1 MTVRRIALL
10 VVVVAVTASGC
21 STAKQVLGVPNAGDP
36 SVAIKSAETKW
47 LLIKNPRFGD
57 VPSEPE
63 YVWVEEGKTPITFGT
78 VVFGKGSIIAP
89 PEIVYRYGSP
99 PGGGKISARQNMPTQ
114 AAPGT
119 PAPTQTA
126 ATPAPKGAAPA
137 APTPAPTPTNGKAPE
152 GPKRGVVVYVDT
164 TRIVID
170 LTAAD
175 GIRAGTL
182 VSLRRDAIPLV
193 HPVTGEVLGELDEE
207 VGTARVTEMRD
218 RFSVADVQTVAP
230 ARGSRSRIASS
241 RSNRSW
247 PRPLSSGSSRRAS
260 PGLIGADL
268 ESVEAEIRREL
279 DSPVALIQEMGGYI
293 AGAGGK
299 RLRPMLLLLAA
310 RLAGYVGP
318 RSVRL
323 ACVVEMLHT
332 ATLIHD
338 DVVDQAPL
346 RRGRPSANAQWG
358 DDASV
363 LVGDHLY
370 SKSFAML
377 VRDNDRAV
385 METLARST
393 VSMTE
398 AEVFQLELKRSG
410 VTTEADYLRIITQKT
425 ASFMSAC
432 CRIGALLG
440 GLPAAQVDALTQYG
454 LDIGVAFQ
462 ISDDSL
468 DFVANQDRLG
478 KAIGADLR
486 EGKRTLPLIA
496 MLARATRA
504 ESERVKSLLK
514 RRDLDAEEIDEIR
527 RYVLDHEGVEYAL
540 AQAHQYARSAKAAL
554 AAFTPSEERE
564 TLALIADFVVDRD
577 R

>member
-1 MTVRRIALL
+1 V
-10 VVVVAVTASGC
+10 
-21 STAKQVLGVPNAGDP
+21 
-36 SVAIKSAETKW
+36 
-47 LLIKNPRFGD
+47 
-57 VPSEPE
+57 
-63 YVWVEEGKTPITFGT
+63 
-78 VVFGKGSIIAP
+78 
-89 PEIVYRYGSP
+89 
-99 PGGGKISARQNMPTQ
+99 
-114 AAPGT
+114 
-119 PAPTQTA
+119 
-126 ATPAPKGAAPA
+126 ATPTLETVLK
-137 APTPAPTPTNGKAPE
+137 E
-152 GPKRGVVVYVDT
+152 RV
-164 TRIVID
+164 
-170 LTAAD
+170 
-175 GIRAGTL
+175 AGL
-182 VSLRRDAIPLV
+182 V
-193 HPVTGEVLGELDEE
+193 
-207 VGTARVTEMRD
+207 
-218 RFSVADVQTVAP
+218 
-230 ARGSRSRIASS
+230 
-241 RSNRSW
+241 
-247 PRPLSSGSSRRAS
+247 
-260 PGLIGADL
+260 GADL
-268 ESVEAEIRREL
+268 EGVEAEIRREL
-279 DSPVALIQEMGGYI
+279 DSPVALIQQMGGYI

-299 RLRPMLLLLAA
+299 RLRPILLLLAA
-310 RLAGYVGP
+310 RLAGYTGP
-318 RSVRL
+318 RGVRL

-410 VTTEADYLRIITQKT
+410 ITTEADYLRIITQKT
-425 ASFMSAC
+425 ASFISAC

-440 GLPAAQVDALTQYG
+440 GLPAGQVDALTQYG

-496 MLARATRA
+496 MLARATA
-504 ESERVKSLLK
+504 AQAERVKSLLK
-514 RRDLDAEEIDEIR
+514 RRDLDPEEIDEIR
-527 RYVLDHEGVEYAL
+527 RCVVDHEGVEYAL
-540 AQAHQYARSAKAAL
+540 ARAHEYARSAKAAL
-554 AAFTPSEERE
+554 EAFKPSEERE
-564 TLALIADFVVDRD
+564 TLALVADFVVDRD

>member
-1 MTVRRIALL
+1 M
-10 VVVVAVTASGC
+10 
-21 STAKQVLGVPNAGDP
+21 
-36 SVAIKSAETKW
+36 
-47 LLIKNPRFGD
+47 
-57 VPSEPE
+57 
-63 YVWVEEGKTPITFGT
+63 
-78 VVFGKGSIIAP
+78 
-89 PEIVYRYGSP
+89 
-99 PGGGKISARQNMPTQ
+99 
-114 AAPGT
+114 
-119 PAPTQTA
+119 
-126 ATPAPKGAAPA
+126 ATPTLERVLKERVAGLV
-137 APTPAPTPTNGKAPE
+137 
-152 GPKRGVVVYVDT
+152 GV
-164 TRIVID
+164 
-170 LTAAD
+170 
-175 GIRAGTL
+175 
-182 VSLRRDAIPLV
+182 
-193 HPVTGEVLGELDEE
+193 
-207 VGTARVTEMRD
+207 
-218 RFSVADVQTVAP
+218 
-230 ARGSRSRIASS
+230 
-241 RSNRSW
+241 
-247 PRPLSSGSSRRAS
+247 
-260 PGLIGADL
+260 DL
-268 ESVEAEIRREL
+268 EGVEAEIRREL
-279 DSPVALIQEMGGYI
+279 NSPVALIQEMGGYI

-318 RSVRL
+318 RGVRL

-385 METLARST
+385 METLARAT

-425 ASFMSAC
+425 ASFISAC
-432 CRIGALLG
+432 CRIGGLLG

-468 DFVANQDRLG
+468 DFVADQDRLG

-496 MLARATRA
+496 MLARATPA

-514 RRDLDAEEIDEIR
+514 RHALDPEEIDEIR
-527 RYVLDHEGVEYAL
+527 RYVVGHEGVEYAL
-540 AQAHQYARSAKAAL
+540 AQAHGYARAAKAAL

>member
-1 MTVRRIALL
+1 V
-10 VVVVAVTASGC
+10 
-21 STAKQVLGVPNAGDP
+21 
-36 SVAIKSAETKW
+36 
-47 LLIKNPRFGD
+47 
-57 VPSEPE
+57 
-63 YVWVEEGKTPITFGT
+63 
-78 VVFGKGSIIAP
+78 
-89 PEIVYRYGSP
+89 
-99 PGGGKISARQNMPTQ
+99 
-114 AAPGT
+114 
-119 PAPTQTA
+119 
-126 ATPAPKGAAPA
+126 ATPTLERVLK
-137 APTPAPTPTNGKAPE
+137 E
-152 GPKRGVVVYVDT
+152 RV
-164 TRIVID
+164 
-170 LTAAD
+170 
-175 GIRAGTL
+175 AGL
-182 VSLRRDAIPLV
+182 V
-193 HPVTGEVLGELDEE
+193 
-207 VGTARVTEMRD
+207 
-218 RFSVADVQTVAP
+218 
-230 ARGSRSRIASS
+230 
-241 RSNRSW
+241 
-247 PRPLSSGSSRRAS
+247 
-260 PGLIGADL
+260 GADL
-268 ESVEAEIRREL
+268 ERVEAEIRREL
-279 DSPVALIQEMGGYI
+279 DSPVPLIQEMGGYI

-310 RLAGYVGP
+310 RLAGYAGP
-318 RSVRL
+318 RSMRL

-370 SKSFAML
+370 AKSFAML

-410 VTTEADYLRIITQKT
+410 ITTEADYVRIITQKT

-440 GLPAAQVDALTQYG
+440 GLGAAQIDALTRYG

-468 DFVANQDRLG
+468 DFVADQDRLG

-496 MLARATRA
+496 MLERATPTEA
-504 ESERVKSLLK
+504 ARVRSLLK
-514 RRDLDAEEIDEIR
+514 RPGLDADEVEEIR
-527 RYVLDHEGVEYAL
+527 RFVVDHEGVEYA
-540 AQAHQYARSAKAAL
+540 QARAHEYARAAKADL
-554 AAFTPSEERE
+554 EAFAPSEERE
-564 TLALIADFVVDRD
+564 TLALVADFVVDRD

>member
-1 MTVRRIALL
+1 VPPPTLERVLKERVAGL
-10 VVVVAVTASGC
+10 VG
-21 STAKQVLGVPNAGDP
+21 
-36 SVAIKSAETKW
+36 AE
-47 LLIKNPRFGD
+47 L
-57 VPSEPE
+57 
-63 YVWVEEGKTPITFGT
+63 
-78 VVFGKGSIIAP
+78 
-89 PEIVYRYGSP
+89 
-99 PGGGKISARQNMPTQ
+99 
-114 AAPGT
+114 
-119 PAPTQTA
+119 
-126 ATPAPKGAAPA
+126 
-137 APTPAPTPTNGKAPE
+137 
-152 GPKRGVVVYVDT
+152 
-164 TRIVID
+164 
-170 LTAAD
+170 
-175 GIRAGTL
+175 
-182 VSLRRDAIPLV
+182 
-193 HPVTGEVLGELDEE
+193 EL
-207 VGTARVTEMRD
+207 
-218 RFSVADVQTVAP
+218 
-230 ARGSRSRIASS
+230 
-241 RSNRSW
+241 
-247 PRPLSSGSSRRAS
+247 
-260 PGLIGADL
+260 
-268 ESVEAEIRREL
+268 VEAEIRREL
-279 DSPVALIQEMGGYI
+279 DSPVGLIQEMGGYI

-299 RLRPMLLLLAA
+299 RLRPILLLLAA
-310 RLAGYVGP
+310 RLAGYQGP

-323 ACVVEMLHT
+323 GCVVELLHT

-346 RRGRPSANAQWG
+346 RRGRPSANARWG

-410 VTTEADYLRIITQKT
+410 IMTEADYVRIITQKT

-440 GLPAAQVDALTQYG
+440 GLPAVQIDALTRYG

-468 DFVANQDRLG
+468 DFVADQDRLG

-496 MLARATRA
+496 MLERATPTEA
-504 ESERVKSLLK
+504 ARVKSLLK
-514 RRDLDAEEIDEIR
+514 RPGLDAEEVDEIR
-527 RYVLDHEGVEYAL
+527 RYVVDHEGVEYAL
-540 AQAHQYARSAKAAL
+540 ARAHEYARAAKADL
-554 AAFTPSEERE
+554 EAFAPSEERE
-564 TLALIADFVVDRD
+564 TLALVADFVVDRD

>member
-1 MTVRRIALL
+1 
-10 VVVVAVTASGC
+10 VATP
-21 STAKQVLGVPNAGDP
+21 TLEQVLKERVAGL
-36 SVAIKSAETKW
+36 V
-47 LLIKNPRFGD
+47 
-57 VPSEPE
+57 
-63 YVWVEEGKTPITFGT
+63 
-78 VVFGKGSIIAP
+78 
-89 PEIVYRYGSP
+89 
-99 PGGGKISARQNMPTQ
+99 
-114 AAPGT
+114 
-119 PAPTQTA
+119 
-126 ATPAPKGAAPA
+126 
-137 APTPAPTPTNGKAPE
+137 
-152 GPKRGVVVYVDT
+152 GP
-164 TRIVID
+164 D
-170 LTAAD
+170 LQ
-175 GIRAGTL
+175 G
-182 VSLRRDAIPLV
+182 
-193 HPVTGEVLGELDEE
+193 
-207 VGTARVTEMRD
+207 
-218 RFSVADVQTVAP
+218 
-230 ARGSRSRIASS
+230 
-241 RSNRSW
+241 
-247 PRPLSSGSSRRAS
+247 
-260 PGLIGADL
+260 
-268 ESVEAEIRREL
+268 VEAEIRREL

-425 ASFMSAC
+425 ASFISAC
-432 CRIGALLG
+432 CRIGGLLG
-440 GLPAAQVDALTQYG
+440 GIPAGQVDALTQYG
-454 LDIGVAFQ
+454 MDIGIAFQ

-468 DFVANQDRLG
+468 DFVADQDRLG

-496 MLARATRA
+496 MLARATPA

-514 RRDLDAEEIDEIR
+514 RHALDKEEIDEIR
-527 RYVLDHEGVEYAL
+527 RYVVEHDGVEYAL
-540 AQAHQYARSAKAAL
+540 AQAHEYARSAKAAL
-554 AAFTPSEERE
+554 AAFAPSEERE
-564 TLALIADFVVDRD
+564 TLALVADFVVDRD